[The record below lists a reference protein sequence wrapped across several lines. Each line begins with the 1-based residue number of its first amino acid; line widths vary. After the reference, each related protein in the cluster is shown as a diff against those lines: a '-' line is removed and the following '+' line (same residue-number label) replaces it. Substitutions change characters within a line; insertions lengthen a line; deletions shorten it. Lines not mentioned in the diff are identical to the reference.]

1 MLPKVAEDK
10 ESDTQEEEG
19 DQATSEVD
27 IPHNEESPG
36 VLRCLQKGRK
46 GTQLHLYI
54 DKDEITFVHWKRQ
67 DDNCILKGT
76 RLHFYTEMTEITFVH
91 WKRQNDICILKG
103 TRLHLYTERTEITF
117 VNWKDRDTFVHWNWR
132 NYICTLKGTRLK

>member
-1 MLPKVAEDK
+1 MVSYFTSFFYDLIYPAAFKVNKLLPKVAEDK

-46 GTQLHLYI
+46 GT
-54 DKDEITFVHWKRQ
+54 
-67 DDNCILKGT
+67 
-76 RLHFYTEMTEITFVH
+76 
-91 WKRQNDICILKG
+91 
-103 TRLHLYTERTEITF
+103 
-117 VNWKDRDTFVHWNWR
+117 
-132 NYICTLKGTRLK
+132 